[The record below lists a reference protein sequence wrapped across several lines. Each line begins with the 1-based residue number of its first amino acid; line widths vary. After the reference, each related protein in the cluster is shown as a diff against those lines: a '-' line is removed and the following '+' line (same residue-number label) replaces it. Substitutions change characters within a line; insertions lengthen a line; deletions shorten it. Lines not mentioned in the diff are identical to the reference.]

1 MWKKTAANMRQ
12 KCKNIGCNPISMDE
26 TIDITCRTT
35 NDVKCDKNA
44 NYWKIHQK
52 QRDEKREKMHK
63 KRVRACI
70 CQKKV
75 VPLRGILPMKG

>member
-1 MWKKTAANMRQ
+1 MRQ
-12 KCKNIGCNPISMDE
+12 KCKNIGCDPISMDE

-35 NDVKCDKNA
+35 NDVK
-44 NYWKIHQK
+44 WRQK
-52 QRDEKREKMHK
+52 CKLLENPPKVKGRKSEKMHK
-63 KRVRACI
+63 NRVRACI